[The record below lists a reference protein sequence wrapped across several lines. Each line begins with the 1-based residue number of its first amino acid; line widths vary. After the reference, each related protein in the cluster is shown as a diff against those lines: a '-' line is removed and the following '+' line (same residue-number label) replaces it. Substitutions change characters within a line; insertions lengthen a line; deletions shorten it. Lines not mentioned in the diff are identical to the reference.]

1 MAEINPIRLAVSESK
16 KIWPDCSRP
25 DIVVSI
31 GTGRVVDTAG
41 RPQAQDDPRTEKLI
55 SFLPGG
61 IRKQVETSY
70 NTIKSTTACEDAW
83 KDFMQNML
91 DQQLRPHC
99 HRLNIAMPK
108 GVKMDEVK
116 EMGALNKTFKAYLSN
131 ESRAPYLDSRFNS
144 LDDHVRAVARRLVA
158 SLFCFSRE
166 LDDDMPADHV
176 QGWIFCRVN
185 PGSQDAETLC
195 NSGIRFRLLQE
206 STSPRSRPSPRN
218 RAERIMPINFVSGRT
233 RFDPLDMVALVTF
246 RVFSGPFR
254 KTIQLHSPQWRGPTE
269 HWEAISGF

>member
-31 GTGRVVDTAG
+31 GTGRVVDSAG
-41 RPQAQDDPRTEKLI
+41 EPQTQDDPRTEKLI
-55 SFLPGG
+55 SLLPGV

-70 NTIKSTTACEDAW
+70 NTIKSTAACEDAW

-91 DQQLRPHC
+91 DPQLRPHC
-99 HRLNIAMPK
+99 HRLNIAMGK
-108 GVKMDEVK
+108 GVKMDDVK
-116 EMGALNKTFKAYLSN
+116 EMGALNKASKAYLSDK
-131 ESRAPYLDSRFNS
+131 SRAPYLDARFNS
-144 LDDHVRAVARRLVA
+144 LDDHVCAVARRLVA

-166 LDDDMPADHV
+166 LGDDIPAGHV

-185 PGSQDAETLC
+185 PGSEDAETLC
-195 NSGIRFRLLQE
+195 KSGIRFRLLQE
-206 STSPRSRPSPRN
+206 STSPRNRASSGN
-218 RAERIMPINFVSGRT
+218 RAERIMPINFARGRT
-233 RFDPLDMVALVTF
+233 RFDPQDMVALVTF

-254 KTIQLHSPQWRGPTE
+254 KTIQLHSPEWRGPTE